1 MVTILSV
8 FDLLHQLSYKFLRS
22 MHLSPADAKIINVF
36 LMIGLIFCLSWLI
49 DKIVNAVLTKSLQS
63 LKINRLQPFFQA
75 LIRNQVVR
83 KTANLIPLIA
93 FYNAIP
99 GIFSHFEHLIPTAI
113 TVVNILI
120 ILFIAGIF
128 KRVFRSIT
136 DVAAT
141 RPGYRDK
148 PLESYQQVVNILLNF
163 ISLVLVFSQVTG
175 KEVWTFFTAMG
186 AMSAILMLVFK
197 DTILG
202 FVASIQ
208 VTTNDMVR
216 IGDWVEMPKYGADGD
231 VIEITLTTVKIQ
243 NFDKTITTV
252 PTYSLISDSFKN
264 WRGMRET
271 GGRRIKRAIS
281 LKMSSVRFVA
291 PEDLDRFR
299 SIELLAPAME
309 NKEKE
314 IALHNQDRKINK
326 SLPLNGR
333 HMTNLG
339 LFRLYLIEYLRQHPA
354 LHKNMIC
361 MVRQLAPTEKGIP
374 LEIYVFTATTVWV
387 EYEGIMAD
395 IFDHVIASAPY
406 FDLEIFE
413 APTGKDL
420 GRALTTIR

>member
-1 MVTILSV
+1 
-8 FDLLHQLSYKFLRS
+8 
-22 MHLSPADAKIINVF
+22 
-36 LMIGLIFCLSWLI
+36 
-49 DKIVNAVLTKSLQS
+49 
-63 LKINRLQPFFQA
+63 
-75 LIRNQVVR
+75 
-83 KTANLIPLIA
+83 
-93 FYNAIP
+93 
-99 GIFSHFEHLIPTAI
+99 
-113 TVVNILI
+113 
-120 ILFIAGIF
+120 
-128 KRVFRSIT
+128 
-136 DVAAT
+136 
-141 RPGYRDK
+141 
-148 PLESYQQVVNILLNF
+148 
-163 ISLVLVFSQVTG
+163 
-175 KEVWTFFTAMG
+175 
-186 AMSAILMLVFK
+186 
-197 DTILG
+197 
-202 FVASIQ
+202 
-208 VTTNDMVR
+208 
-216 IGDWVEMPKYGADGD
+216 
-231 VIEITLTTVKIQ
+231 
-243 NFDKTITTV
+243 
-252 PTYSLISDSFKN
+252 
-264 WRGMRET
+264 MRET